1 MARLSGNGRVWA
13 LIGGSDRGS
22 SPVLINAYLLSWY
35 TPTAMTTEPLT
46 TSPSHAATKYRR
58 RRVIAGRVLFCSGLA
73 LVLLL
78 VVYLRV
84 VEPWIP
90 SGETV
95 AFDISVLAWAI
106 PAGIATASILISLA
120 AFLSNSRLLRRQE
133 QRD

>member
-1 MARLSGNGRVWA
+1 
-13 LIGGSDRGS
+13 
-22 SPVLINAYLLSWY
+22 
-35 TPTAMTTEPLT
+35 MTTEPLT

-78 VVYLRV
+78 VVCLRV
-84 VEPWIP
+84 AEPWIP

-133 QRD
+133 QRDKTLAALETERQQLEIEKLRREPGDSNEPDA